1 MFVKICG
8 LSTPDTVATAVDAG
22 ADALGFLLT
31 RSPRQVT
38 PETARRLA
46 ADVPQHVLTVGVVYG
61 VDIAQVREL
70 VQAAGVR
77 AVQLH
82 GDYTRDDFAAVA
94 DLGLTVLRAVSY
106 QAPDLHVG
114 AYGDDILLVDATEP
128 GSGGAWDYA
137 MLRGRGLG
145 DRWLLAGGLAVDT
158 VAEAVR
164 LSGAGGVD
172 VSSGVE
178 SSRGVKDPALIRDFI
193 AAARQA
199 RQD

>member
-8 LSTPDTVATAVDAG
+8 LSTPDTVAAAVEAG
-22 ADALGFLLT
+22 ADALGFLLV

-46 ADVPQHVLTVGVVYG
+46 AEVPPHVLTVGVVTGIG
-61 VDIAQVREL
+61 VAEAREL
-70 VQAAGVR
+70 VQAAGLR
-77 AVQLH
+77 ALQLH
-82 GDYTRDDFAAVA
+82 GDYSRADFAAVS
-94 DLGLTVLRAVSY
+94 DLGLTLLRAVSY
-106 QAPDLHVG
+106 EAPDLRVG
-114 AYGDDILLVDATEP
+114 AYGEDLLLVDATEP

-137 MLRGRGLG
+137 SLRGRELG
-145 DRWLLAGGLAVDT
+145 RDWLLAGGLAVDT
-158 VAEAVR
+158 VTEAIR
-164 LSGAGGVD
+164 RSGAPGVD

-199 RQD
+199 G

>member
-38 PETARRLA
+38 PETAHRLA
-46 ADVPQHVLTVGVVYG
+46 ATVPPHVLTVGVVAGIG
-61 VDIAQVREL
+61 VAEAREL
-70 VQAAGVR
+70 VQAAGLR
-77 AVQLH
+77 ALQLH
-82 GDYTRDDFAAVA
+82 GSYTRADFAAVA
-94 DLGLTVLRAVSY
+94 DLGLTLIRAVSY
-106 QAPDLHVG
+106 EAPDLRVG
-114 AYGDDILLVDATEP
+114 AYGEDLLLVDATEP

-137 MLRGRGLG
+137 TLRGRDLG
-145 DRWLLAGGLAVDT
+145 KDWLLAGGLAVDT
-158 VAEAVR
+158 VAEAIR
-164 LSGAGGVD
+164 LSGAPGVD

-178 SSRGVKDPALIRDFI
+178 STRGVKDSVLIRRFI

-199 RQD
+199 A